1 MFETKTQWRNVTRS
15 SEIRSRR
22 KCNQKPC
29 IALSRFTLPPPP
41 PPPLVLIKE
50 ERANILAALS
60 RKLLLADDVDLESV
74 AARTEHFSGAD
85 LQALLYTAQL
95 EVVHEVFPEDELKG
109 DRPGRRLDCSW
120 SSDDSP
126 GLGETEF
133 FCAPSAIRGPA
144 ESTPDQARQLQLEVG
159 ALSENLL
166 GQGPR
171 RQQRRRSRRDSTA
184 LALSIHQCH
193 LEQAL
198 AKTAASVS
206 AAERSKFDAIY
217 SLFRSGSSLAEL
229 RMAAGQRVTLA

>member
-1 MFETKTQWRNVTRS
+1 
-15 SEIRSRR
+15 
-22 KCNQKPC
+22 
-29 IALSRFTLPPPP
+29 A
-41 PPPLVLIKE
+41 
-50 ERANILAALS
+50 ERASILSALS

-74 AARTEHFSGAD
+74 AARTEYFSGAD

-95 EVVHEVFPEDELKG
+95 EVVHEVFPEDELHG
-109 DRPGRRLDCSW
+109 DSPGRRFDCSW

-126 GLGETEF
+126 LLGESEF
-133 FCAPSAIRGPA
+133 FYAPSVSQGPT
-144 ESTPDQARQLQLEVG
+144 EPVPDKARQLQQEVS

-171 RQQRRRSRRDSTA
+171 RQQHRRSRRDSTA
-184 LALSIHQCH
+184 LALSIHQRH

-198 AKTAASVS
+198 ANTSASIS
-206 AAERSKFDAIY
+206 AVERSKFDAIY